1 MGIGAPTLYVN
12 LFFTKKISSKLRKKP
27 KNEKRNEIK
36 NTLLKEKVTVSMYLR
51 LVPLISEL
59 IVLLP
64 KILMFLLEMHNFRI
78 LDAYDKSCW
87 FYERAKLSYFTLK
100 NG

>member
-1 MGIGAPTLYVN
+1 
-12 LFFTKKISSKLRKKP
+12 
-27 KNEKRNEIK
+27 
-36 NTLLKEKVTVSMYLR
+36 MYLR